1 MNTYLTRMLIPSD
14 EKIFDII
21 YYKNAAPAW
30 TKLKFY
36 NETEHYPLGLFCNGL
51 DIEFSPLTILYGN
64 NGSGKSTILNLIAEK
79 MNIGRRTKFNRS
91 PFFTFFAQQ
100 CQIGIHSDFDDD
112 DKRCDIISSDDVFQ
126 HCFKIR
132 DTNDSIL
139 KEQNNIIDEAF
150 RKKSDI
156 TRGTYKIENLRGF
169 NDIERWKIERDD
181 LRNLKKSSSSY
192 IRKYASHVVKPQ
204 SNGETALEFFMQKM
218 DGAGVYLL
226 DEPENSLSPSY
237 QLKLIEFIEAAS
249 RFFEMQF
256 IIATHSPLL
265 LGLKNARI
273 LNLDEEGAPERQWE
287 ELENIQILN
296 NFFEQKRREKSDAI
310 L

>member
-1 MNTYLTRMLIPSD
+1 
-14 EKIFDII
+14 
-21 YYKNAAPAW
+21 
-30 TKLKFY
+30 
-36 NETEHYPLGLFCNGL
+36 
-51 DIEFSPLTILYGN
+51 
-64 NGSGKSTILNLIAEK
+64 

-100 CQIGIHSDFDDD
+100 CQLGIHSYFDDD

-156 TRGTYKIENLRGF
+156 SRGTYKIENLRGL
-169 NDIERWKIERDD
+169 NDIERWKTERDD

-296 NFFEQKRREKSDAI
+296 NFFEQKKMERQ
-310 L
+310 